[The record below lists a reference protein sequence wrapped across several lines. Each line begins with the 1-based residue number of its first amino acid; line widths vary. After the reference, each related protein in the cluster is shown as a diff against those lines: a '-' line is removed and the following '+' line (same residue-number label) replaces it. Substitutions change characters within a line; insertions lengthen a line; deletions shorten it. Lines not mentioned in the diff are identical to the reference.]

1 MARKVPKVKTP
12 KVNKSKDTKYMK
24 GGKSKAKAK
33 GKGRDLAMPKGKVKN
48 PFPNNSN
55 ITIETKVK
63 RNDKPETVN
72 LRSEAMKLAGEY
84 RKQGYSQKDALR
96 KAWQDVKG
104 KSNKNEEGRLELT
117 NAITKSQILV
127 NKLLDALDDAVK
139 TAQEMGVEIKGS
151 YSQLIDENREQ
162 IENVLR
168 YNRTSENSDAARQRA
183 DIIVHNIHYS
193 GYTIDD
199 LCELIEA
206 LVIAFYDI
214 DEAIWMG
221 MDLNDDGMFMKCLS
235 ILDRAV
241 NG

>member
-1 MARKVPKVKTP
+1 MARKAPRVKTP
-12 KVNKSKDTKYMK
+12 KVSKSKDTKYMK
-24 GGKSKAKAK
+24 GGESKAKAK
-33 GKGRDLAMPKGKVKN
+33 AKGRDLAMPKGKVKN
-48 PFPNNSN
+48 PFPNKSN
-55 ITIETKVK
+55 VIIEKEK
-63 RNDKPETVN
+63 RNDKPETVS

-84 RKQGYSQKDALR
+84 RKQGYSQGDALR

-104 KSNKNEEGRLELT
+104 KANKNESGRLELQQ
-117 NAITKSQILV
+117 AITKSQILV

-139 TAQEMGVEIKGS
+139 TAQEMGVEIKGN

-168 YNRTSENSDAARQRA
+168 YDRTSENSEAARQRA

-199 LCELIEA
+199 LCDLIEA

-214 DEAIWMG
+214 DEAEWMG
-221 MDLNDDGMFMKCLS
+221 MDLNDDGMFMKCLA
-235 ILDRAV
+235 ILDKAI